1 MVTATRLLPEM
12 PTASCFPLASARPGS
27 VSSMDGAQARVAGI
41 IAERSWARI
50 RSDLSDG
57 AKKPFAAVRSGAV
70 TVCAWGRILPP
81 GLADEAFVLPTADSD
96 GSGDLPLP
104 LGFCDEDAPG
114 LPTKRHRVSG
124 WTLQAVQDAV
134 VSLAAD
140 APAMSFLASA
150 TSRSALS
157 RLGPG
162 WFFGFQDEAVAEG
175 ILSLPEKRLC
185 DLAAGRLSGAVSD
198 AEARAVAT
206 LEALT
211 LDVVLPP
218 WSMAGIGSTKRCQP
232 AGKRASGPEADFSA
246 SGPQVS
252 PEQRDGNTAG
262 PKEALSAAQVSSLLQ
277 GLDREPLA
285 ERVRARKS
293 DIHGWGL
300 FAKRKLRKGEIVIE
314 YTGHLISSGVADLR
328 EQEYAEKKL
337 GGSCYLFR
345 MDDDAI
351 ADATLRGSCAR
362 FINHSGAPNCDSRVV
377 AGVDGNKAIVIQ
389 ALRDVDP
396 GEEVTYDYKFPFDFA
411 QSQV

>member
-1 MVTATRLLPEM
+1 MVTATRLLPEL

-27 VSSMDGAQARVAGI
+27 VSSMDGARVL
-41 IAERSWARI
+41 RPW
-50 RSDLSDG
+50 
-57 AKKPFAAVRSGAV
+57 
-70 TVCAWGRILPP
+70 
-81 GLADEAFVLPTADSD
+81 FVVE
-96 GSGDLPLP
+96 
-104 LGFCDEDAPG
+104 CDEDAPG

>member
-1 MVTATRLLPEM
+1 MTLSRPSLPA
-12 PTASCFPLASARPGS
+12 PRFSF
-27 VSSMDGAQARVAGI
+27 
-41 IAERSWARI
+41 RS
-50 RSDLSDG
+50 
-57 AKKPFAAVRSGAV
+57 AVRSA
-70 TVCAWGRILPP
+70 
-81 GLADEAFVLPTADSD
+81 
-96 GSGDLPLP
+96 
-104 LGFCDEDAPG
+104 
-114 LPTKRHRVSG
+114 
-124 WTLQAVQDAV
+124 AVQDAV

-300 FAKRKLRKGEIVIE
+300 FAKRKLRKGGECCPDLGRRFWLLERQVSHTNATGRFTLATPAFRALALVFAEIVIE